1 MTHKPIDPDRT
12 SFDVVGAIMSY
23 EQGELSDEATI
34 ELFQHLVDTGLAW
47 KLQGSYG
54 RMAAGLIARGVIQA
68 PNSEGEAVATAPW
81 E

>member
-1 MTHKPIDPDRT
+1 MTHKPIDPEPEP
-12 SFDVVGAIMSY
+12 FDMVGAIMAY
-23 EQGELSDEATI
+23 EQGDLSDELTI
-34 ELFQHLVDTGLAW
+34 DLFQRLVDTGLAR

-68 PNSEGEAVATAPW
+68 PDNEGEAIEPAPW